1 MFERVT
7 AILADYSD
15 VEVSEMT
22 EQSELVNDLGLCSFD
37 MVNAVVEFED
47 EFDIEISDDDIPK
60 MKTVK
65 DIIDYINANS

>member
-47 EFDIEISDDDIPK
+47 EFDIEISDDDIPN